1 MKKILLATTIL
12 GMTAG
17 FAAAEIAFTGEA
29 KAGFAQNGVKANN
42 KGVAGKGLGTIATP
56 AVGYGSTATRT
67 YNEAAG
73 TLGNVNDNAV
83 NPYSS
88 FKLSIAATG
97 ESDSGLSFGASTS
110 ITKGITYTMAND
122 DGFAAE
128 AGAMGTPSIFVS
140 GDFGKVTLKSD
151 GFKEYQD
158 DNAEKYD
165 LEYTHTIA
173 GFSVGVRTDLN
184 GVAPTAGKS
193 SVKLGYTIGAVALG
207 MNYDELGAKWG
218 VTAAYTMNA
227 LTFTLGTDDLERASL
242 KVAYAANGLSGSVKV
257 ATKGTAVGAIDKWDV
272 EAGYTANG
280 LTVGA
285 ATDES
290 AEWKVTG
297 SYDLGGGL
305 TAEAGVN
312 YTDDMYIG
320 AKMSF

>member
-29 KAGFAQNGVKANN
+29 KAGFAQNGTKANN
-42 KGVAGKGLGTIATP
+42 KGVAGKGLA
-56 AVGYGSTATRT
+56 AYGSTTT
-67 YNEAAG
+67 TGYNAAAA
-73 TLGNVNDNAV
+73 TLGNAADNTV

-88 FKLSIAATG
+88 FKLSIAATA

-110 ITKGITYTMAND
+110 ITRGLTYTMAND

-128 AGAMGTPSIFVS
+128 AGSMGTPSIFVS

-184 GVAPTAGKS
+184 SVAPTAGKS
-193 SVKLGYTIGAVALG
+193 SIKLGYTIGAVALSG
-207 MNYDELGAKWG
+207 AFDEVGDKWG
-218 VTAAYTMNA
+218 ISAAYTMNA
-227 LTFTLGTDDLERASL
+227 LTFTLGTDDLERTSL

-257 ATKGTAVGAIDKWDV
+257 AAKGTAAGAIDKWDI

-305 TAEAGVN
+305 TAEAGFN
-312 YTDDMYIG
+312 YTDDMFVG